1 MKRELSATHDAT
13 IDVVRV
19 LALSSVLV
27 AHLYDEQRDFVYYTL
42 LDGNRLFFP
51 LWAFFSTG
59 GGGVALF
66 FMMSGYLVAH
76 SLLNK
81 STNLFL
87 KSRFFRIYPTY
98 IVAIIACKSLTGN
111 GPESISDWIGSLT
124 LLGDFWRT
132 PSQLGGVSWTLN
144 LEVYFF
150 VSVAVVSLILRRK
163 NIRSAGSIQFCMML
177 LLPLLVLVV
186 LPIFPMEALGSV
198 SIYAPLFIPGIAIY
212 FHEKK
217 TIGIFHLL
225 ILSISA
231 VFATFYNAF
240 RLYEIQISYEN
251 SKFVS
256 ANQTHEGYAYAA
268 YILGALAIF
277 LLMFSQ
283 RGELGEI
290 KLIRWFADHSYQLYL
305 FHFWLIGWI
314 VPRIEGKLMRAGVT
328 NIAWNHF
335 VSELAAFLCLA
346 MTVAASRK
354 YIEKPIIRLG
364 KNLGR

>member
-42 LDGNRLFFP
+42 LNGNRLFFP

-66 FMMSGYLVAH
+66 FMLSGYLVAY

-98 IVAIIACKSLTGN
+98 ILAVIACKFLTGN

-124 LLGDFWRT
+124 LLGDFWRS
-132 PSQLGGVSWTLN
+132 PPQLGGVSWTLN
-144 LEVYFF
+144 LEVYFSI
-150 VSVAVVSLILRRK
+150 SVAVLSLIFRRK
-163 NIRSAGSIQFCMML
+163 NIRRVGSIQFCMIL

-186 LPIFPMEALGSV
+186 VPIFPMDALGSV
-198 SIYAPLFIPGIAIY
+198 SIYAPLFIPGIAVY
-212 FHEKK
+212 FHEQK
-217 TIGIFHLL
+217 TIGNFHLL

-240 RLYEIQISYEN
+240 RLYKIQISYEDL
-251 SKFVS
+251 KFVS
-256 ANQTHEGYAYAA
+256 ANQTHEGFAYAA

-277 LLMFSQ
+277 LIMFRQ
-283 RGELGEI
+283 RGKLGEI

-328 NIAWNHF
+328 NTAWNHF

-354 YIEKPIIRLG
+354 YLEKPFIRLG

>member
-1 MKRELSATHDAT
+1 ML
-13 IDVVRV
+13 RV

-51 LWAFFSTG
+51 IWAFFSTG

-66 FMMSGYLVAH
+66 FMISGYLVAH

-186 LPIFPMEALGSV
+186 LPVFPMEALGSV
-198 SIYAPLFIPGIAIY
+198 SIYAHLFIPGIAIY

-217 TIGIFHLL
+217 RLEFSTYSYSQFRQYSRR
-225 ILSISA
+225 SIMRSDCMKSKL
-231 VFATFYNAF
+231 VM
-240 RLYEIQISYEN
+240 RIQSSYLRI
-251 SKFVS
+251 KHMRDMHM
-256 ANQTHEGYAYAA
+256 QH
-268 YILGALAIF
+268 IF
-277 LLMFSQ
+277 LV
-283 RGELGEI
+283 R
-290 KLIRWFADHSYQLYL
+290 
-305 FHFWLIGWI
+305 
-314 VPRIEGKLMRAGVT
+314 
-328 NIAWNHF
+328 
-335 VSELAAFLCLA
+335 
-346 MTVAASRK
+346 
-354 YIEKPIIRLG
+354 
-364 KNLGR
+364 